1 MNFASAVCQGLIMR
15 FIQPKIQFVQDIVT
29 CLVVFLTYRFVF
41 VSFSL
46 DDLRIAATADT
57 KLSSALQMKDIKIA
71 EMEQRYCSQNN

>member
-1 MNFASAVCQGLIMR
+1 MR
-15 FIQPKIQFVQDIVT
+15 FIQPKIQFVQDVVT

-46 DDLRIAATADT
+46 DDLRIAATTDT

-71 EMEQRYCSQNN
+71 EMEQRYRSQNN

>member
-1 MNFASAVCQGLIMR
+1 MR

-46 DDLRIAATADT
+46 DDLRIAATTDT

-71 EMEQRYCSQNN
+71 EMEQRYRSQNN

>member
-1 MNFASAVCQGLIMR
+1 MR
-15 FIQPKIQFVQDIVT
+15 FIQPKIQFVQDVVT

-46 DDLRIAATADT
+46 DDLRIAATTDT